1 MLILLSSLY
10 YDSVLNSCLRSSYIN
25 EIYYMSISE
34 TKKVLVV
41 MVLNKYFIQFIV
53 KFQLS
58 IINNTYKD
66 V

>member
-41 MVLNKYFIQFIV
+41 MVLNKYFIQFRV
-53 KFQLS
+53 KFQHS